1 MNKFQVIAQRMEKE
15 GFKKLPTDTVK
26 NQGFEEELRKEKT
39 QNANE
44 NKTKQ

>member
-1 MNKFQVIAQRMEKE
+1 MNKFQTIAKEMEKE

-39 QNANE
+39 QNTNG
-44 NKTKQ
+44 NQQK

>member
-1 MNKFQVIAQRMEKE
+1 MNKFQVITQRMDKK

-39 QNANE
+39 QNTNG
-44 NKTKQ
+44 NQQKQ